1 MFFPAIIDKI
11 TTYSNHWPLNRAT
24 TCEIL
29 QIESVS
35 IAHNSINATTAAPC
49 SETMEMSTFGYSTGL
64 EILYMLSFLIIT
76 LIINRVTKL
85 TIMTSII
92 FTCGAAGFA
101 LQFIVVP
108 TLAIYAYMVFLCTF
122 IADIVMNSV
131 IIDLYPTHLRWVWW
145 IFHSF
150 ELYCI
155 QFIIWNL
162 SSHDFARVA
171 CCVCN
176 V

>member
-1 MFFPAIIDKI
+1 
-11 TTYSNHWPLNRAT
+11 
-24 TCEIL
+24 
-29 QIESVS
+29 
-35 IAHNSINATTAAPC
+35 
-49 SETMEMSTFGYSTGL
+49 MEMSTFGYSTGL

-131 IIDLYPTHLRWVWW
+131 IIDLYPTHLR
-145 IFHSF
+145 
-150 ELYCI
+150 
-155 QFIIWNL
+155 
-162 SSHDFARVA
+162 
-171 CCVCN
+171 
-176 V
+176 